1 MFQFYENSIAF
12 YDCIIWLYIRIL
24 ITTDDEHYQ
33 LHNCNVER
41 HEECTQTSQEED
53 IIYHSWPD
61 SIVRV
66 MYELDTYKKY
76 LGGRRYLDIIDN
88 GGSDM
93 T

>member
-1 MFQFYENSIAF
+1 MKIA
-12 YDCIIWLYIRIL
+12 LQKIRIL
-24 ITTDDEHYQ
+24 ITTNGEHYQ
-33 LHNCNVER
+33 VHNCNVER
-41 HEECTQTSQEED
+41 HEIWTQTLPIED

-76 LGGRRYLDIIDN
+76 LGGRRYLDIIDHD
-88 GGSDM
+88 GSHM

>member
-1 MFQFYENSIAF
+1 MKIA
-12 YDCIIWLYIRIL
+12 LQKIRIL
-24 ITTDDEHYQ
+24 ITTNGEHYQ
-33 LHNCNVER
+33 VHNCNVER
-41 HEECTQTSQEED
+41 HEIWTQTLRIED

-76 LGGRRYLDIIDN
+76 LGGRRYLDIIDHD
-88 GGSDM
+88 GSHM

>member
-1 MFQFYENSIAF
+1 MKIA
-12 YDCIIWLYIRIL
+12 LQKIRIL
-24 ITTDDEHYQ
+24 ITTNGEHYQ
-33 LHNCNVER
+33 VHNCNVER
-41 HEECTQTSQEED
+41 NEIWTQTLRIED

-76 LGGRRYLDIIDN
+76 LGGRRYQYIIDHD
-88 GGSDM
+88 GSHM